1 MSKTVESA
9 DMSADKSAVD
19 YTLRPQ
25 NGQKAVFDD
34 EKTTVS
40 AGKKEETQ
48 IYLKNIFQVR

>member
-1 MSKTVESA
+1 
-9 DMSADKSAVD
+9 MSADKSAVD

-48 IYLKNIFQVR
+48 RYLKNIFQVR